1 MKDKNKNRL
10 TPQLILFIFV
20 YLLFVGVMAAVH
32 INNVDLK
39 VGSGELRHSE
49 IDMILTMVLAVIVVL
64 NVAVLKEPAYRV
76 ARVLFAVQLVPIIIG
91 FLFVRDFIVV
101 PALLSIIFMYVITSL
116 VHRHLTM
123 LERKERELHK
133 IAYTDSLTNTPNRR
147 AFNELIMTLSQ
158 KDDEF
163 AVVYIDFNKFTHINE
178 TAGHEFGDMVLNEAV
193 TRWKC
198 VMDENDFIARLS
210 GDEFALVISPYKD
223 EEALMK
229 HVREFSEVLKNEI
242 TIFDRSVFVDA
253 SFGIAIC
260 PLHSKDPET
269 LVRYADIA
277 MQMSRISGES
287 NILMFNDDMTKS
299 VERTANIDKL
309 MRAALA
315 NDGFDLVFQPQYDTV
330 NKKLRGFETLLRLND
345 SDGRPISPGVFI
357 PLAEKNGL
365 ITDIDCYVMKKAMK
379 TFLPMLKKH
388 NESLILSINIS
399 AVHLAKNSF
408 LSDVESAVMETGFP
422 PQNLEL
428 EITESVFISS
438 IDTALEILNRV
449 KSMGI
454 QLALDDF
461 GTGYASLS
469 YLTKLPIDLLKIDKA
484 FVDGLQQKDN
494 LTDFVAAII
503 SMGHLMHFDVISEGV
518 EDEEQLNTLKML
530 KCDFI
535 QGYIWGRP
543 MDINAVDELL
553 KSA

>member
-242 TIFDRSVFVDA
+242 TIFDRGVFVDA

>member
-260 PLHSKDPET
+260 SLHSKDPET